1 MRAPKIEDPRSSS
14 HTTSS
19 GKRRADDEP
28 HGDERT
34 QDDRVI
40 SLAEACRLAGGRHR
54 ATLYRW
60 SAQGLFPP
68 IRRIGPSTSGVLM
81 SEFNAWVRNRPAIEP
96 RCKGNGRKA

>member
-1 MRAPKIEDPRSSS
+1 MD
-14 HTTSS
+14 H
-19 GKRRADDEP
+19 EP
-28 HGDERT
+28 DYREGSMPE
-34 QDDRVI
+34 DRVI

-81 SEFNAWVRNRPAIEP
+81 SELNAWLRSRPAVALRQKQKRP
-96 RCKGNGRKA
+96 RLNRDRVA

>member
-1 MRAPKIEDPRSSS
+1 MRAPKIEDPPSSS
-14 HTTSS
+14 HTIST
-19 GKRRADDEP
+19 GKRGADSVP
-28 HGDERT
+28 RGDERI

-60 SAQGLFPP
+60 AAQGLFPP

-81 SEFNAWVRNRPAIEP
+81 SEFNIWVRSRPAIEP
-96 RCKGNGRKA
+96 RRKGNGRKV